1 MDKYEF
7 LTSFMQAFDELEAL
21 KRENADLRKALEA
34 NIDIAIGHAD
44 KGEVE
49 GDEFRTL
56 DYYALKAGR
65 KALIEKYFYSWRMQ
79 VEAKRDENGEIKVT
93 KFDSWV
99 EEAYSRCPDYTSKNL
114 FLKYLEPTLKEKYE
128 KEKQS
133 AIDEL
138 IESEQEE
145 QEAVE

>member
-34 NIDIAIGHAD
+34 NISFAIGQAD

-49 GDEFRTL
+49 GDEFRML

-65 KALIEKYFYSWRMQ
+65 NALFDKYFYRWGRSFKA
-79 VEAKRDENGEIKVT
+79 ERDENGEIKVPS
-93 KFDSWV
+93 FDSWV
-99 EEAYSRCPDYTSKNL
+99 KDCYDRCPDYTSKNL

-133 AIDEL
+133 AIDDL
-138 IESEQEE
+138 ISEEQEE
-145 QEAVE
+145 QETEE

>member
-21 KRENADLRKALEA
+21 KRENADLRKALEV
-34 NIDIAIGHAD
+34 NINIAIGQAD

-49 GDEFRTL
+49 GNEFRTL

-65 KALIEKYFYSWRMQ
+65 KALIKKYFYTWNSID
-79 VEAKRDENGEIKVT
+79 VERDEDGKIVAT
-93 KFDSWV
+93 SFDSWLKR
-99 EEAYSRCPDYTSKNL
+99 AFDRCPDYSSKNL
-114 FLKYLEPTLKEKYE
+114 FLKYLDSDLKAMYE
-128 KEKQS
+128 DKKQD
-133 AIDEL
+133 AIDAL

-145 QEAVE
+145 EQETEE